1 MKPTHDAYDAVV
13 VGSGL
18 GGLSAGGFLG
28 RAGRRVLLVERR
40 EEFGGYA
47 AAFRRGP
54 YLFDPAIH
62 MIAQGERM
70 LLSKVLRYLDVEDEV
85 ELLPTGSFYEAVY
98 PDLTMRAPV
107 GFEDYIAA
115 HTAHFPGEA
124 DGLRGFL
131 GVVDTVHREVHQLP
145 PHLTLRELQDA
156 VERFPTLFKYRTATL
171 ADVLDEFLTDERLKA
186 LLSSFWPYFG
196 LPPSKLSFFT
206 FSTPLTTLIREGPF
220 HAEGST
226 QKLVDALATG
236 VERAGGELVAGNGAR
251 RIVVEDGRVAGVELD
266 DGTQVQAPVVVSACD
281 AKRTFEELVG
291 TRHLPESYMKKFNRL
306 RPSLSAV
313 VVFAATR
320 LDVRAAG
327 LAHTTFSFR
336 DWSHDRIHED
346 ILQGRPGG
354 TWLALPT
361 LVDDSVAPPGEHIL
375 VLTSLARSDAVPT
388 PGERE
393 AFVDEVLATFEP
405 LLPGLRDSLTFLESA
420 TPRTLERYSGNQGGA
435 LYGWEQS
442 PAQSGSRRLTHRT
455 PLEGLFLCGHWT
467 QPGAGTFRAMFSGV
481 ETTMNVLGAGYAD
494 QFLAGLELAP

>member
-1 MKPTHDAYDAVV
+1 MKPSRDAYDAVV

-18 GGLSAGGFLG
+18 GGLSAAAFLG

-54 YLFDPAIH
+54 YTFDPAIH

-70 LLSKVLRYLDVEDEV
+70 LLSKVLRYLNVIDEV
-85 ELLPTGSFYEAVY
+85 ELLPTGSFYEAVF

-107 GFEDYIAA
+107 GFEDYVGA
-115 HTAHFPGEA
+115 HTALFPGEA
-124 DGLRGFL
+124 NGLRAFL
-131 GVVDTVHREVHQLP
+131 QIVDTVHREVHQLP
-145 PHLTLRELQDA
+145 PHLTLRELQEA

-171 ADVLDEFLTDERLKA
+171 ADVLDEFLTDPRLKA
-186 LLSSFWPYFG
+186 LLGSFWPYFG

-220 HAEGST
+220 HAHGST
-226 QKLVDALATG
+226 QKLVDAFCTG

-281 AKRTFEELVG
+281 ARRTFEELVG
-291 TRHLPESYMKKFNRL
+291 HAHLPGSYLKKFNRL
-306 RPSLSAV
+306 RPSLSGV

-327 LAHTTFSFR
+327 LAHTTFAFR
-336 DWSHDRIHED
+336 DWDHDSVHD
-346 ILQGRPGG
+346 DVLQGRPGG
-354 TWLALPT
+354 TWLALPS
-361 LVDDSVAPPGEHIL
+361 LVDDSLAPAGEHIL
-375 VLTSLARSDAVPT
+375 VLTSLARYEAVPT
-388 PGERE
+388 PEERD
-393 AFVDEVLATFEP
+393 AFVDQLLTTFEP
-405 LLPGLRDSLTFLESA
+405 VLPGLRENLTFLESA
-420 TPRTLERYSGNQGGA
+420 TPRTLERFSGNQNGA
-435 LYGWEQS
+435 LYGWENS

-455 PLEGLFLCGHWT
+455 PVEGLFLCGHWT
-467 QPGAGTFRAMFSGV
+467 QPGAGSFRAMFSGV

-494 QFLAGLELAP
+494 QFLQGLELGS